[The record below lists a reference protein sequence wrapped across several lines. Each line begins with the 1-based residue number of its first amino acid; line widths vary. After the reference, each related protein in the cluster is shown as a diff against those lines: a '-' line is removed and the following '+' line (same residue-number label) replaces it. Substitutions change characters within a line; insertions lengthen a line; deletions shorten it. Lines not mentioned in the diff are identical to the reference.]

1 MGGWFKY
8 FFVGAGGRDAN
19 DGRAAEGV
27 DFLQFGACA
36 AGFVALEDLDVVFEV
51 ELFEEP
57 DDALGAGLLEP
68 AFCGQRLLFLSLRG
82 GLLAVPEGG

>member
-1 MGGWFKY
+1 M
-8 FFVGAGGRDAN
+8 
-19 DGRAAEGV
+19 

-36 AGFVALEDLDVVFEV
+36 AGFVALEDLNVVFEV

-68 AFCGQRLLFLSLRG
+68 VFCGQRILFFSCERG
-82 GLLAVPEGG
+82 CWQC